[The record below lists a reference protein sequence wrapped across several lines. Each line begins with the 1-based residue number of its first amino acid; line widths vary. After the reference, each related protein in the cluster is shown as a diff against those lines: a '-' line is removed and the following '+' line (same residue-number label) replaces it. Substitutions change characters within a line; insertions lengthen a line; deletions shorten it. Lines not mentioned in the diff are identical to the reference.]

1 MIKRLLLLAPGI
13 LAGAGCA
20 SSPMAPG
27 STMQSSNPAPL
38 EYRSAFAGY
47 KAFADEPVA
56 PWPDANE
63 TVKEAA
69 GREHQGHR

>member
-1 MIKRLLLLAPGI
+1 MISRLLLLVPAI
-13 LAGAGCA
+13 FAGAGCA
-20 SSPMAPG
+20 GNPSAPG
-27 STMQSSNPAPL
+27 PAMQSSKPVPL
-38 EYRSAFAGY
+38 EYRSAFTGY

-56 PWPDANE
+56 PWRDANE